1 MCSALLCA
9 AVLLTMIAI
18 ATPGKWPV
26 FCFICSVTSWRSNS
40 VLPHDG
46 QDTKSVLTDLILL
59 PGSVW
64 KGSVRIGVRSLTSLG
79 IMCYDCNVYMKRCWW
94 LVAGDTAAN
103 MIVYLQPHVCKT
115 TPETTRLGKAS
126 QGKTR

>member
-1 MCSALLCA
+1 MSSTLLCA

-46 QDTKSVLTDLILL
+46 QETKSVLTDLILL
-59 PGSVW
+59 PESGW
-64 KGSVRIGVRSLTSLG
+64 
-79 IMCYDCNVYMKRCWW
+79 Y
-94 LVAGDTAAN
+94 
-103 MIVYLQPHVCKT
+103 
-115 TPETTRLGKAS
+115 GKAVC
-126 QGKTR
+126 G